1 MELTSDIKL
10 IDQNMKIY
18 SDNEMLLYDYIDI
31 IDQTNLLHNEYALN
45 SDQLTKNSEKLFD
58 YTSNI
63 NKHFPALLHVTWN
76 IAKKTNK
83 MAEILYV
90 EDVVKNSPSYNLIY
104 KYDKILSVND
114 KTVTYDNF
122 FKFIDKSKEG
132 EFLRLQVLRKNEII
146 NVDIKPKVMQF
157 YNKFTDKNEKKKII
171 GIYFKS
177 NYPILNNIFTL
188 QDNVDY
194 KKIPNLYEVLDR
206 SADPKTDVADYLN
219 KLNNEIFY
227 VASSTSNSINNFE
240 AEKADLLSLQNKTG
254 RKSSLILIVVSILD
268 ILGTFLL
275 YLFIRIEGS
284 FKKINV

>member
-1 MELTSDIKL
+1 
-10 IDQNMKIY
+10 MKIY

-122 FKFIDKSKEG
+122 FKFIDQSKEG

-157 YNKFTDKNEKKKII
+157 YNKFTDKNEKKK
-171 GIYFKS
+171 
-177 NYPILNNIFTL
+177 
-188 QDNVDY
+188 DNW
-194 KKIPNLYEVLDR
+194 
-206 SADPKTDVADYLN
+206 
-219 KLNNEIFY
+219 
-227 VASSTSNSINNFE
+227 
-240 AEKADLLSLQNKTG
+240 
-254 RKSSLILIVVSILD
+254 
-268 ILGTFLL
+268 
-275 YLFIRIEGS
+275 YLF
-284 FKKINV
+284 